1 MNMIRIRIRKALLF
15 SAGLLLLAGCEKVS
29 PDGLQGRWKPVYASM
44 DYVENGLAHCS
55 CDGPVDETGRIL
67 MLRESIDHPD
77 VKYEE
82 SILITGIRFYRK
94 HGQDV
99 FMTFFMENPREDIG
113 KPLLYRM
120 EDGMLYRELPM
131 GAFINCSPEVLEEG
145 SGEFDEGTPV
155 SFLADGKVKIGDV
168 TYQRM

>member
-1 MNMIRIRIRKALLF
+1 MNMKRIRNTLLL

-44 DYVENGLAHCS
+44 DYVENGTYHCS

-67 MLRESIDHPD
+67 MLRESINHPD
-77 VKYEE
+77 VKYEDP
-82 SILITGIRFYRK
+82 ILITGIRFYRS

-99 FMTFFMENPREDIG
+99 FTTFFMETPREKIG
-113 KPLLYRM
+113 KPLMYRM

-131 GAFINCSPEVLEEG
+131 GAFINCSPDVLEEG
-145 SGEFDEGTPV
+145 SGKFDEGAPI
-155 SFLADGKVKIGDV
+155 SFLADGKVKIGSV

>member
-1 MNMIRIRIRKALLF
+1 MKLIRIRKALLL

-44 DYVENGLAHCS
+44 NYEENGITHCS

-67 MLRESIDHPD
+67 LLRESINHPD

-82 SILITGIRFYRK
+82 PILITGIRFYRK
-94 HGQDV
+94 HGQDY
-99 FMTFFMENPREDIG
+99 FTTFFMDNPREKIG
-113 KPLLYRM
+113 KPLLYRI

-131 GAFINCSPEVLEEG
+131 GAFINCPPDVLEEG
-145 SGEFDEGTPV
+145 SGKFDEGALV
-155 SFLADGKVKIGDV
+155 SFSADGKMKIGGV

>member
-1 MNMIRIRIRKALLF
+1 MNMKRIRNTLLL

-44 DYVENGLAHCS
+44 DYVENGTYHCS

-67 MLRESIDHPD
+67 MLRESF
-77 VKYEE
+77 
-82 SILITGIRFYRK
+82 T
-94 HGQDV
+94 
-99 FMTFFMENPREDIG
+99 TFFMETPREKIG
-113 KPLLYRM
+113 KPLMYRM

-131 GAFINCSPEVLEEG
+131 GAFINCSPDVLEEG
-145 SGEFDEGTPV
+145 SGKFDEGAPI
-155 SFLADGKVKIGDV
+155 SFLADGKVKIGSV